1 MCPWCD
7 PCVELK
13 ALGTSSR
20 GTLDVILRAVGSHRR
35 CWSTGRT
42 RSRGRVGWR
51 QAEVWQ
57 GVSGGGTGTGRR
69 AIRRGE
75 RPVDGGSGSSST

>member
-1 MCPWCD
+1 MVCRWYVD
-7 PCVELK
+7 CVKLK
-13 ALGTSSR
+13 AL

-42 RSRGRVGWR
+42 RLLGRVGWR

-57 GVSGGGTGTGRR
+57 GEAGGGTGTGWQ

-75 RPVDGGSGSSST
+75 RPVGWWFRFLLHAT